1 MFCAVAVDA
10 GRHEIE
16 LRYRTPGL
24 AAGACITLAAFLTA
38 VAEAAA
44 GFFLRKKR
52 SK

>member
-1 MFCAVAVDA
+1 MFCAVAADA

-24 AAGACITLAAFLTA
+24 AAGAYITLAAFLTA
-38 VAEAAA
+38 IAEAAA
-44 GFFLRKKR
+44 GLFRKGKR